1 MTELAELDV
10 EWSMSKTCEVISKA
24 LDDVE
29 KNGPKGASELLDLV
43 EKKVKEAEDFYWR
56 PLDQP
61 QIYTRL
67 GAIFESAGK
76 KAEAQKYLAKIK
88 EQEAAKWEFRG
99 RLQNFFGDNTRAAK
113 YYAKALELQ
122 PDFPEAKKG
131 LETAKKRADKADA
144 EIKKIEATIS
154 KKPGVMASVVKLGI
168 CLADKGDLK
177 GATEKFDQVLQKEPD
192 NIDALCK
199 KAHMLESVGDYA
211 KAKPFLEKAQGIK
224 PSSLAAKRGLNYANY
239 FIEHPDEVF
248 KE

>member
-1 MTELAELDV
+1 MKELAELDV
-10 EWSMSKTCEVISKA
+10 QWSMSKTCEVISKA

-29 KNGPKGASELLDLV
+29 KKGPKGASELLDLV

-56 PLDQP
+56 PLDQSE
-61 QIYTRL
+61 IYTRL
-67 GAIFESAGK
+67 GSIFEGIGK
-76 KAEAQKYLAKIK
+76 KAEAQKYLSKIK

-99 RLQNFFGDNTRAAK
+99 RLQNFFGDNKRAAK

-131 LETAKKRADKADA
+131 LETAKKRLDKADA
-144 EIKKIEATIS
+144 EIKKLEATIE
-154 KKPGVMASVVKLGI
+154 KKPGIMANVVKLGN

-177 GATEKFDQVLQKEPD
+177 GATEKFEQVLKSEP
-192 NIDALCK
+192 NNVDALCR
-199 KAHMLESVGDYA
+199 KAHMLESVGNYKD
-211 KAKPFLEKAQGIK
+211 AKPLLEKAMVIK

-239 FIEHPDEVF
+239 FIEHSDEIF